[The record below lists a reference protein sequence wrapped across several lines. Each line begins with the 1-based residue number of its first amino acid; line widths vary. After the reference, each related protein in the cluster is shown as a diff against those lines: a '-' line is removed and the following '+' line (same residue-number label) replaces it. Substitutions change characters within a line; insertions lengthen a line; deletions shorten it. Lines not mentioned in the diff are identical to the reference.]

1 MNAIIGTRGCYDD
14 NVLYGILIVKDAEP
28 GGLVPLEE
36 LDVFV
41 ELGVVAF

>member
-1 MNAIIGTRGCYDD
+1 LQKNSPLGEFI
-14 NVLYGILIVKDAEP
+14 IVKDAEP